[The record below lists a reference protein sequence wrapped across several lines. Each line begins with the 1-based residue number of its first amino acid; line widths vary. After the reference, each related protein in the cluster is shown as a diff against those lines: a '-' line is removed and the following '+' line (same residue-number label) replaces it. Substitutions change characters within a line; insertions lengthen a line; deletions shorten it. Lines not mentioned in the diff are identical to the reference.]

1 MERTSRMTT
10 ALKGVVFDLD
20 GVITDTAHYHYLAWK
35 KTAES
40 IGIEFDEAFNE
51 NLKGVSRIDSL
62 LLILKKDGR
71 ENDFTEEQI
80 EALAADKN
88 DFYVSLLKEI
98 TPADVLPGI
107 KELIVD
113 LKKQN
118 LKCAIA
124 SVSKNA
130 RTVLS
135 ALEMEQEFDYIV
147 DAAKITK
154 SKPDP
159 EIFVEA
165 CRGLGLETSE
175 VVGIEDAQAGIEAIN
190 AAGIVSVGVGSGL
203 RDADM
208 TVKSTGLLDLRIL
221 EILHSK

>member
-1 MERTSRMTT
+1 MTT

-71 ENDFTEEQI
+71 ENDFTQEQI

-88 DFYVSLLKEI
+88 ELYVSLLEEI

-107 KELIVD
+107 KELIVA

-165 CRGLGLETSE
+165 CRGLGLEPSE

-190 AAGIVSVGVGSGL
+190 AAGIISVGVGSGL

-208 TVKSTGLLDLRIL
+208 TVKNTGLLDLRIL

>member
-1 MERTSRMTT
+1 MTT

-62 LLILKKDGR
+62 LLILRKDGR

-88 DFYVSLLKEI
+88 EFYVSLLQEI

-203 RDADM
+203 CEADM

>member
-1 MERTSRMTT
+1 MTT

-175 VVGIEDAQAGIEAIN
+175 IVGIEDAQAGIEAIN

>member
-1 MERTSRMTT
+1 MTT

-62 LLILKKDGR
+62 LLILRKDGR

-130 RTVLS
+130 WTVLS

>member
-1 MERTSRMTT
+1 MTT

-62 LLILKKDGR
+62 LLILRKDGR

-88 DFYVSLLKEI
+88 EFYVSLLQEI

-190 AAGIVSVGVGSGL
+190 AAGIVSMGVGSGL
-203 RDADM
+203 READM

>member
-1 MERTSRMTT
+1 MTT

-20 GVITDTAHYHYLAWK
+20 GIITDTAHYHYLAWK

-62 LLILKKDGR
+62 LLILRKDGR

>member
-1 MERTSRMTT
+1 MTT

-20 GVITDTAHYHYLAWK
+20 GVITDTTHYHYLAWK

>member
-1 MERTSRMTT
+1 MTT

-175 VVGIEDAQAGIEAIN
+175 VVGIEDAQAGIKAIN
-190 AAGIVSVGVGSGL
+190 AAGIVSIGVGSGL

>member
-1 MERTSRMTT
+1 MTT

-71 ENDFTEEQI
+71 ENDFTQEQI

-88 DFYVSLLKEI
+88 EFYVSLLQEI

-107 KELIVD
+107 KDLIVD

-175 VVGIEDAQAGIEAIN
+175 VVGVEDAQAGIEAIN

-203 RDADM
+203 READM
-208 TVKSTGLLDLRIL
+208 TLKSTGLLDLRIL

>member
-1 MERTSRMTT
+1 MTT

-175 VVGIEDAQAGIEAIN
+175 VVGIEDAQAGI
-190 AAGIVSVGVGSGL
+190 VSVGVGSGL

>member
-1 MERTSRMTT
+1 MTT

-159 EIFVEA
+159 EIFVKA

>member
-1 MERTSRMTT
+1 MTT

>member
-1 MERTSRMTT
+1 MTT

-88 DFYVSLLKEI
+88 NFYVSLLKEI

-175 VVGIEDAQAGIEAIN
+175 VVGIEDAQAGIAAIN

-221 EILHSK
+221 ELLHSK

>member
-1 MERTSRMTT
+1 MTT

-80 EALAADKN
+80 ETLAAEKN
-88 DFYVSLLKEI
+88 EFYVSLLQEI
-98 TPADVLPGI
+98 TPTDVLPGI

-130 RTVLS
+130 RTVLN
-135 ALEMEQEFDYIV
+135 ALEMEQAFDYIV

-154 SKPDP
+154 SKPDS

-165 CRGLGLETSE
+165 CRGLGLETAE

-190 AAGIVSVGVGSGL
+190 AAGIISVGVGSGL

-208 TVKSTGLLDLRIL
+208 TVKNTGLLDLRIL

>member
-1 MERTSRMTT
+1 MTT

-147 DAAKITK
+147 NAAKITK

>member
-1 MERTSRMTT
+1 MTT

-175 VVGIEDAQAGIEAIN
+175 VVGIEDAQAGVEAIN

>member
-1 MERTSRMTT
+1 MTT

-135 ALEMEQEFDYIV
+135 ALEMEREFDYIV

>member
-1 MERTSRMTT
+1 MTT

-40 IGIEFDEAFNE
+40 IGIEFDEVFNE

>member
-1 MERTSRMTT
+1 MTT

-135 ALEMEQEFDYIV
+135 ALEIEQEFDYIV

>member
-1 MERTSRMTT
+1 MTI

>member
-1 MERTSRMTT
+1 MTT

-62 LLILKKDGR
+62 LLILKKGDR
-71 ENDFTEEQI
+71 ENDFTQEQI

-88 DFYVSLLKEI
+88 EFYVSLLQEI

-165 CRGLGLETSE
+165 CRGLGLQTSE
-175 VVGIEDAQAGIEAIN
+175 VVGVEDAQAGIEAIN

-203 RDADM
+203 READM
-208 TVKSTGLLDLRIL
+208 TLKNTGLLDLRIL

>member
-1 MERTSRMTT
+1 MTT

-62 LLILKKDGR
+62 LLILRKDGR

-88 DFYVSLLKEI
+88 EFYVSLLQEI

-190 AAGIVSVGVGSGL
+190 TAGIVSVGVGSGL
-203 RDADM
+203 READM

>member
-1 MERTSRMTT
+1 MTT

-62 LLILKKDGR
+62 LLILRKDGR

-88 DFYVSLLKEI
+88 EFYVSLLQEI

-107 KELIVD
+107 KELIVE

-203 RDADM
+203 READM

>member
-1 MERTSRMTT
+1 MTT

-80 EALAADKN
+80 EVLAADKN
-88 DFYVSLLKEI
+88 EFYVSLLEEI

-208 TVKSTGLLDLRIL
+208 TVKNTGLLDLRIL

>member
-1 MERTSRMTT
+1 MTT

-190 AAGIVSVGVGSGL
+190 AAGILSVGVGSGL

>member
-1 MERTSRMTT
+1 MTT

-165 CRGLGLETSE
+165 CRGLGLEISE
-175 VVGIEDAQAGIEAIN
+175 VVGIEDAQAGVEAIN

>member
-1 MERTSRMTT
+1 MTT
-10 ALKGVVFDLD
+10 VLKGVVFDLD

-71 ENDFTEEQI
+71 ENDYTEEQI

-165 CRGLGLETSE
+165 CRGLGLETAE

>member
-1 MERTSRMTT
+1 MTT

-88 DFYVSLLKEI
+88 EFYVSLLEEI

-165 CRGLGLETSE
+165 CRGLGLEPSE

-208 TVKSTGLLDLRIL
+208 TVKNTGLLDLRIL

>member
-1 MERTSRMTT
+1 MTT

-35 KTAES
+35 KIAES

>member
-1 MERTSRMTT
+1 MTT

-62 LLILKKDGR
+62 LLILRKDGR

-221 EILHSK
+221 EILH

>member
-1 MERTSRMTT
+1 MTT

-124 SVSKNA
+124 SFSKNA

>member
-1 MERTSRMTT
+1 MTT

-147 DAAKITK
+147 DAARITK

>member
-1 MERTSRMTT
+1 MTT

-208 TVKSTGLLDLRIL
+208 TVKSTSLLDLRIL

>member
-1 MERTSRMTT
+1 MTT

-88 DFYVSLLKEI
+88 NFYVSLLKEI

-107 KELIVD
+107 KELVVD

>member
-1 MERTSRMTT
+1 MTT
-10 ALKGVVFDLD
+10 ALKGVLFDLD

-40 IGIEFDEAFNE
+40 IGIEFDEVFNE

-62 LLILKKDGR
+62 LLILKKDNR
-71 ENDFTEEQI
+71 ENDFTEEEI

-88 DFYVSLLKEI
+88 EFYVSLLQEI

-107 KELIVD
+107 KELIVA

-135 ALEMEQEFDYIV
+135 ALGMEQEFDYIV

-159 EIFVEA
+159 EIFIEA
-165 CRGLGLETSE
+165 TRGLGLKSSE
-175 VVGIEDAQAGIEAIN
+175 VIGIEDAQAGIEAIN
-190 AAGIVSVGVGSGL
+190 AAGIISVGVGSGL

-208 TVKSTGLLDLRIL
+208 TVKHTGLLDLPIL

>member
-1 MERTSRMTT
+1 MTT

-35 KTAES
+35 RTAES

-71 ENDFTEEQI
+71 ENNFTEEQI

-203 RDADM
+203 READM

>member
-1 MERTSRMTT
+1 MTT

-107 KELIVD
+107 KELIVG

>member
-1 MERTSRMTT
+1 MTT

-165 CRGLGLETSE
+165 CRGLGLETSA

>member
-1 MERTSRMTT
+1 MTT

-80 EALAADKN
+80 ETLAAEKN
-88 DFYVSLLKEI
+88 EFYVSLLQEI
-98 TPADVLPGI
+98 TPTDVLPGI

-130 RTVLS
+130 RTVLN
-135 ALEMEQEFDYIV
+135 ALEMEQAFDYIV

-165 CRGLGLETSE
+165 CRGLGLETAE

-208 TVKSTGLLDLRIL
+208 TVKNTGLLDLRIL

>member
-1 MERTSRMTT
+1 MTT

-71 ENDFTEEQI
+71 ENDFTQEQI

-88 DFYVSLLKEI
+88 EFYVSLLEEI

-107 KELIVD
+107 KELIVA

-165 CRGLGLETSE
+165 CRGLGLEPSE
-175 VVGIEDAQAGIEAIN
+175 VVGVEDAQAGIEAIN
-190 AAGIVSVGVGSGL
+190 AAGIISVGVGSGL

-208 TVKSTGLLDLRIL
+208 TVKNTGLLDLRIL